1 MAANTINK
9 VIASGLVLLRRGLM
23 AGFLSV
29 YSHAVIA
36 ADTHDTQCAVV
47 TDAYIELHTGP
58 GDVYPVTLVFERG
71 NEICVI
77 KGRTDWFKIQDKR
90 GKEGWVQRERLLE
103 AVKPN

>member
-1 MAANTINK
+1 MAGNINK
-9 VIASGLVLLRRGLM
+9 GIASGLVLLRLGLM

-36 ADTHDTQCAVV
+36 ADTQCVVV